1 MRRCL
6 TICLLAMTFLST
18 ANAADVP
25 AEWRRDFAEPIA
37 WQRVTALGDLLV
49 GTTGALYAVDP
60 ATGDIRWSHR
70 ELADTTGAGV
80 VELSGSS
87 LVLVTSEGENPRT
100 AVVNMRNGA
109 LVFDSRKEQ
118 LARIGA
124 AHVLAR
130 SGGLLIAGFEAGKP
144 RPTLFL
150 YNVADGKRLWSSDA
164 LSEGMSPL
172 TQLVVSAAL
181 AVADVS
187 PVQSAPLE
195 LDDGSFVLG
204 AMGNL
209 YRFEHATGKALWK
222 TAYTGGSFELVQT
235 PQRPD
240 VLYVGAEETERSLG
254 GADQAR
260 ATTSTSYQAFS
271 LTDGKPLWKRPMQF
285 RNPMNREIVAVQ
297 RGLLVNDGN
306 RSKGRLYLL
315 DYDTGQSLWGNK
327 GRGIDVSGLVVDH
340 AITDAGLLI
349 TTGYDSVW
357 TNKDTEYLVYVL
369 DTSTGA
375 FRFPEPLK
383 VKGRLLTTEL
393 TSKGLLYVTTHELNV
408 FDPVSG
414 KLLNGPLLRGK
425 QPIVTT
431 TSDERFV
438 FAYNSDDGFLY
449 RFNRESGQIVKL
461 SQTPFML
468 DEHDQARSLDALDG
482 RLVLIGQQSVA
493 GFSRVGAL
501 QFSAH
506 YRAPRDPAWLR
517 GLAWAEGIRA
527 GMASAYA
534 GAYSAAFASAAANSE
549 QGSLNESVAQG
560 LEKGFSDL
568 QQGYQGLAG
577 DYVSFARKRYQA
589 SAEARDFVFMMVQGD
604 DDRVSLAQ
612 VSKLDGKI
620 VGQIP
625 MRDDKEPSYEV
636 DDVGSLIFH
645 HPAPTTVTAYR
656 FSPQRVQVAE
666 APSR

>member
-6 TICLLAMTFLST
+6 TTCLLAFAFVSA

-25 AEWRRDFAEPIA
+25 AQWRRDFAEPIA

-60 ATGDIRWSHR
+60 ASGEIRWSHR
-70 ELADTTGAGV
+70 ELANMAGAGV
-80 VELSGSS
+80 VELAGSS
-87 LVLVTSEGENPRT
+87 LVLVTGAGQDPRT

-109 LVFDSRKEQ
+109 LVFDSRKE
-118 LARIGA
+118 AITRISA
-124 AHVLAR
+124 THVLAR
-130 SGGLLIAGFEAGKP
+130 SGGLLIAGFQADKP
-144 RPTLFL
+144 QPTLFL
-150 YNVADGKRLWSSDA
+150 YDIDDGRKLWSSDA
-164 LSEGMSPL
+164 LNEGMSPL
-172 TQLVVSAAL
+172 MKLVVSAAL
-181 AVADVS
+181 QVADVS
-187 PVQSAPLE
+187 PVQSAPFE
-195 LDDGSFVLG
+195 LGDGTFVLG

-209 YRFEHATGKALWK
+209 YRFERDTGNVIWK
-222 TAYTGGSFELVQT
+222 TAYTGGRFEFVQA

-240 VLYVGAEETERSLG
+240 VLFVGAEEVQRTV
-254 GADQAR
+254 GASQTGSES
-260 ATTSTSYQAFS
+260 TTTGYQAFQLS
-271 LTDGKPLWKRPMQF
+271 DGKPLWKRPMQF
-285 RNPMNREIVAVQ
+285 RNPMNREIVALDA
-297 RGLLVNDGN
+297 GLLVHDGS

-315 DYDTGQSLWGNK
+315 DYATGQSLWGSK
-327 GRGIDVSGLVVDH
+327 GRGIEVSGLVLDH
-340 AITDAGLLI
+340 AATDAGLVL

-357 TNKDTEYLVYVL
+357 TGKDTEYLVYVL
-369 DTSTGA
+369 DTKTGA

-414 KLLNGPLLRGK
+414 KVLNAPLLRGK
-425 QPIVTT
+425 QPIVTA
-431 TSDERFV
+431 SDGRFV
-438 FAYNSDDGFLY
+438 FAYNADDGLLY

-468 DEHDQARSLDALDG
+468 DDGDQARSLDAFDG
-482 RLVLIGQQSVA
+482 RLVLVGQQSVA
-493 GFSRVGAL
+493 SFSRVGVL
-501 QFSAH
+501 QFNSH
-506 YRAPRDPAWLR
+506 YPAPRDPAWLR
-517 GLAWAEGIRA
+517 GLAWAEGVRA

-534 GAYSAAFASAAANSE
+534 GAYSAAFANAAANSA
-549 QGSLNESVAQG
+549 QGSPSQEVAQG

-568 QQGYQGLAG
+568 QLGFEGLAS

-604 DDRVSLAQ
+604 GNRVSLAQ
-612 VSKLDGKI
+612 VSKFDGKI

-625 MRDDKEPSYEV
+625 MHDDKEPSYEV
-636 DDVGSLIFH
+636 DDVGSLIFY
-645 HPAPTTVTAYR
+645 HPAPTTVTAYK